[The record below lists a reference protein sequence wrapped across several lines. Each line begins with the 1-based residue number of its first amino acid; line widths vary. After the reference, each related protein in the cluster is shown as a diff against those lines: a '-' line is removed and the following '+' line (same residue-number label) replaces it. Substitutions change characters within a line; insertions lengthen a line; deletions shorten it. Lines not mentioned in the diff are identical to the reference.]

1 MKPFIRYE
9 PSDDGR
15 CIISHE
21 DFAWVSNQA
30 NHHIALL
37 RKENEALQKQVS
49 SLKKALVKL
58 GLEQE

>member
-1 MKPFIRYE
+1 MKPFIGYE

-30 NHHIALL
+30 NHIALL

>member
-1 MKPFIRYE
+1 MT
-9 PSDDGR
+9 
-15 CIISHE
+15 IIVDLNETAGNDVGARESRL
-21 DFAWVSNQA
+21 VQ
-30 NHHIALL
+30 HIALL